1 MKTLIRA
8 SMLALMFAIVGCLA
22 TLANAAPDEGKNLTR
37 APNPMLAGA
46 PGECNRDCL
55 YRLIDKYFDAITSRC
70 ACNIAM
76 APDVKYTENGQVVKP
91 GEGIWK
97 TFSARGTYRVYL
109 ADPATGE
116 AGYYGDFSEDGGR
129 LLGMMALRLRVQNH
143 RIAEVELI
151 AVREQWRPKGGLGEN
166 TAGIMTPRMF
176 DELDP
181 KSFIVP
187 NPVLLEPVSAP
198 ESRDQLISATDK
210 YFEGFTQSKGSLVPF
225 GAQCSR
231 RENGM
236 PATDNPDG
244 PVVDSAQ
251 PAFRV
256 FSQGCADELDRG
268 FFSALSKVRGVRQLV
283 VDEKQGLVL
292 DLAFFDNE
300 GNVKSV
306 SVPGVGMVTVP
317 SEFLRPIT
325 FMAPQLFKIEG
336 GKIRQID
343 GLAWPVPFGMDSGW
357 DK

>member
-1 MKTLIRA
+1 
-8 SMLALMFAIVGCLA
+8 MLALMFAAVGSMA
-22 TLANAAPDEGKNLTR
+22 PRANAAPDEGKNLTH

-55 YRLIDKYFDAITSRC
+55 YRLIDKYFHAMASRC

-76 APDVKYTENGQVVKP
+76 ARDVKYTENGQVVKP

-97 TFSARGTYRVYL
+97 TFARRGAYRVYL

-129 LLGMMALRLRVQNH
+129 LLGMMALRLKVKDH
-143 RIAEVELI
+143 RITEVELI

-187 NPVLLEPVSAP
+187 NPALLEPLPAP
-198 ESRDQLISATDK
+198 ESRDQLISASNK

-225 GAQCSR
+225 DAQCSR

-236 PATDNPDG
+236 PATNNPEG
-244 PVVDSAQ
+244 PVVDPAQ
-251 PAFRV
+251 PTFRV
-256 FSQGCADELDRG
+256 FSQGCAQELDRG

-292 DLAFFDNE
+292 DLALFDNE
-300 GNVKSV
+300 GNVKSL
-306 SVPGVGMVTVP
+306 SVPGVGKVTVP
-317 SEFLRPIT
+317 REFLRPIT
-325 FMAPQLFKIEG
+325 FMNPELFKVEG
-336 GKIRQID
+336 GKIREIE
-343 GLAWPVPFGMDSGW
+343 GLSWAVPFGMRSGW
-357 DK
+357 EK